1 MPMTPPEFAAFIDKE
16 ITKWVK
22 VVQRAKAK

>member
-1 MPMTPPEFAAFIDKE
+1 MTPPEFAAFIDKE

-22 VVQRAKAK
+22 VVKHATQKPN